1 MVVRPA
7 SSQSNVKVS
16 EQEMDVIMTD
26 PFKYVTD
33 HVKRKIRNLEKRK
46 EKLDG
51 YKAKLAKGDKLNAD
65 QLDAI
70 AKYGEV
76 IGMITFASEIV
87 NHLSGLENP
96 VRKERK
102 KRNRREQIKQQQDR
116 MDLMTRAIETLTLMH
131 LPEAHDEPTVSP
143 LRDQTLFSPSPG
155 THLAD
160 CSADTAKL
168 LVGIFDEDKAETEV
182 FSTEDGPV
190 TYKQVRETL
199 ETIRPKYNP
208 VPEYDDHTTP
218 DETIDENVD
227 IDVEENGHEQ
237 IPEDET
243 YENGGDTEVSSPVV
257 VNADEISQIDDE
269 YVEVTKE
276 EINQEAEVIA
286 QEQIEPVLDFQQP
299 SLENIEMP
307 AVQPPA
313 VLEFTNKKVYC
324 EEEQIQEILVDVSS
338 GFNFLAPADEPVEEP
353 QPEKPQGISFGFDY
367 NSTVQGYA
375 EEQVPVAEPV
385 AQHSQAQLHAQQQQQ
400 HQLQQQ
406 QQQQR
411 AMQEQLQS
419 QQVPPHHHHQQQ
431 QQLDQQRQQQLHHQ
445 QQQQARQ
452 ENNFSNDT
460 YAQAPENPQL
470 QRPQPQRQAVPPP
483 QQHQHQHQHQYQQQH
498 SPEQHNMPNEELKD
512 NLTWQQREV
521 SAQKNY
527 RGGSAGGNYSYKN
540 SQRYQRSFQGGN
552 RVNGEGDGHNRQRAN
567 GGASRGGPGQ
577 YRRGASQKK

>member
-26 PFKYVTD
+26 PFKYVSD

-51 YKAKLAKGDKLNAD
+51 YKAKLAKGDKLNSD

-76 IGMITFASEIV
+76 LGMITFASEIV
-87 NHLSGLENP
+87 NHMTGLENP
-96 VRKERK
+96 VKKERK

-131 LPEAHDEPTVSP
+131 LPEAHEEPTVSP

-208 VPEYDDHTTP
+208 VPEYDDQTTP

-237 IPEDET
+237 IPEEET

-257 VNADEISQIDDE
+257 VNEDEISQIDDE
-269 YVEVTKE
+269 YVQVTKE
-276 EINQEAEVIA
+276 EIVEEADVVVA
-286 QEQIEPVLDFQQP
+286 EQVEPVLDFQQP

-307 AVQPPA
+307 PVQTP
-313 VLEFTNKKVYC
+313 LEFTNKKVYC

-353 QPEKPQGISFGFDY
+353 QPEQQQGISFGFDY

-385 AQHSQAQLHAQQQQQ
+385 AQPSQAQIHAQQQ

-419 QQVPPHHHHQQQ
+419 QQAPPRHHQQQ
-431 QQLDQQRQQQLHHQ
+431 HEEQQIQQQRQQEQLHRQQ

-452 ENNFSNDT
+452 ENNFSNDA
-460 YAQAPENPQL
+460 YAQAPVNPPA

-483 QQHQHQHQHQYQQQH
+483 QQHQHQYQYQQQQQY
-498 SPEQHNMPNEELKD
+498 SPEQAPNEELKD

-521 SAQKNY
+521 AAQKNY

-552 RVNGEGDGHNRQRAN
+552 RINGEGDGHNRQRVN
-567 GGASRGGPGQ
+567 GGAPRGGPGQ
-577 YRRGASQKK
+577 YRRGAPQKK

>member
-26 PFKYVTD
+26 PFKYVSD

-87 NHLSGLENP
+87 NHLTGLENP
-96 VRKERK
+96 VKKERK

-131 LPEAHDEPTVSP
+131 LPEAHEEPTVSP

-168 LVGIFDEDKAETEV
+168 LVGIFDEEKAETEV

-190 TYKQVRETL
+190 TYKQVRDTL

-208 VPEYDDHTTP
+208 VPEYDDQTTP

-227 IDVEENGHEQ
+227 NDAEENGHEQ

-257 VNADEISQIDDE
+257 VNEDEISQIDDE

-276 EINQEAEVIA
+276 EINEEADVIA
-286 QEQIEPVLDFQQP
+286 TEQVEPVLDFQQP

-307 AVQPPA
+307 PVQTP
-313 VLEFTNKKVYC
+313 LEFTNKKLYC

-353 QPEKPQGISFGFDY
+353 QPDKQQGISFGFDY

-375 EEQVPVAEPV
+375 EEQVPVSEPV
-385 AQHSQAQLHAQQQQQ
+385 AQHSQAQVHAQ

-406 QQQQR
+406 QQQR
-411 AMQEQLQS
+411 ARQEQLQS
-419 QQVPPHHHHQQQ
+419 QQAPPPHHQPQQQ
-431 QQLDQQRQQQLHHQ
+431 HIQQQREQQQHHHHHL
-445 QQQQARQ
+445 QQQQAPQ
-452 ENNFSNDT
+452 ENKFSNEA
-460 YAQAPENPQL
+460 YVQAPAKTPS
-470 QRPQPQRQAVPPP
+470 QRQQPQRQAVPPP
-483 QQHQHQHQHQYQQQH
+483 QQHQHQYQQRP
-498 SPEQHNMPNEELKD
+498 SPEQQQMPNEELKD

-521 SAQKNY
+521 AAQKNY

-552 RVNGEGDGHNRQRAN
+552 RVNGEGDGHNRQRVN
-567 GGASRGGPGQ
+567 GGAPRGGPGQ
-577 YRRGASQKK
+577 YRRGAPQKQ